1 MVGSGPLEDKYVPE
15 IGIRRL
21 ENLLEEDR
29 EIFQKL
35 TDNRISDEDMRKKS
49 PEIVSAKFP
58 HTPPVLPPTLPAAG
72 NSLSLRPS
80 PQSQT
85 AAYSEKS
92 RRGSFEHPGGHV
104 EPGETPMQAARR
116 ELYEE
121 SGITDCRIM
130 PLWDYEQIWGDG
142 VGKNNG
148 RVFYAEVY
156 SLGELPES
164 EMARIELFESVPQN
178 YTYDSEEE
186 ALDLE
191 RIGKM
196 LRAYRE

>member
-1 MVGSGPLEDKYVPE
+1 MG
-15 IGIRRL
+15 RRC
-21 ENLLEEDR
+21 
-29 EIFQKL
+29 
-35 TDNRISDEDMRKKS
+35 
-49 PEIVSAKFP
+49 
-58 HTPPVLPPTLPAAG
+58 
-72 NSLSLRPS
+72 
-80 PQSQT
+80 
-85 AAYSEKS
+85 
-92 RRGSFEHPGGHV
+92 
-104 EPGETPMQAARR
+104 GE
-116 ELYEE
+116 
-121 SGITDCRIM
+121 
-130 PLWDYEQIWGDG
+130 
-142 VGKNNG
+142 NNG